1 VQPSEYQQDQVN
13 LKVDAQLT
21 NNNRLTGT
29 FFYSD
34 FPALDSFPDPSSLVS
49 PFTLKRA
56 DRARV
61 FALSDTQVWSAS
73 MIGESKFG
81 VFFLDNNRALD
92 DPFQSITNAQIGVP
106 NPATFFDASPAT
118 LRLGHYIGN
127 PGSILERFSF
137 GGPNDSFNQREQ
149 WIYSVGQT
157 MTWTRGTHT
166 MRFGGEYKYN
176 MFDTTLPE
184 EQATEFEK
192 FENFTM
198 FLRGLGREGDT
209 QFGITSKRF
218 RFQDF
223 NLFMA
228 DDWRLSP
235 KLTVNLGLRYEF
247 FGWPWEKD
255 GRIGNVDFAAISNT
269 ENPVTGFIVP
279 NNVQNTGFNAI
290 DQTLAVTT
298 RADNRHTLNGYDL
311 NNLAPR
317 VGFAWTPTD
326 DGKLVVRGGYGIYYD
341 RPSAAFINTVLSNY
355 PFLREI
361 EVTFPDRA
369 VPFNSAFSQQD
380 VSHPFAGYLPNRIVR
395 TAGAGGTYQIRDATP
410 VTAGAD
416 GTPQP
421 FTGNVAETFEFRAV
435 DRDLKTPFY
444 QQYNIGVQRE
454 FGDQWLVEVR
464 YVGSRGSDLLQT
476 VAFNQGY
483 DLNDPATPDYIFERF
498 NAAYVAAGSPNG
510 ALNAGAT
517 ARERGVGRAFGFAN
531 TAVGL
536 PVDYNLA
543 NANGQVINFEAR
555 APVLGFN
562 IPEAVLLQSK
572 GRSEYNALQTG
583 VTKRLSN
590 NFQFNVAYTLARS
603 KDENSVDP
611 GSTAG
616 GGKPDLPNT
625 GFVIQGDNRNPG
637 SNFALSDFDRTH
649 RFAGS
654 FVWNLPA
661 GFRLSGYGQ
670 IQSGVPYSIVAG
682 EPEATTAAN
691 YTSLRLGSGGLYRLG
706 FGRPSLCGT
715 LDELRQ
721 EGPDPTEQAFNASA
735 LCSPQ
740 TVAGGYPGN
749 LGFGTLGR
757 NVLRAKY
764 QKRLDLMLAKSFTF
778 GERMLELR
786 WDVFNVLNWV
796 NFAAPNNVI
805 GDQLA
810 SGAFANDFGKITDTV
825 GGPRVM
831 QLGARFVF

>member
-1 VQPSEYQQDQVN
+1 
-13 LKVDAQLT
+13 
-21 NNNRLTGT
+21 
-29 FFYSD
+29 
-34 FPALDSFPDPSSLVS
+34 
-49 PFTLKRA
+49 
-56 DRARV
+56 
-61 FALSDTQVWSAS
+61 
-73 MIGESKFG
+73 
-81 VFFLDNNRALD
+81 
-92 DPFQSITNAQIGVP
+92 
-106 NPATFFDASPAT
+106 
-118 LRLGHYIGN
+118 
-127 PGSILERFSF
+127 
-137 GGPNDSFNQREQ
+137 
-149 WIYSVGQT
+149 
-157 MTWTRGTHT
+157 
-166 MRFGGEYKYN
+166 
-176 MFDTTLPE
+176 
-184 EQATEFEK
+184 
-192 FENFTM
+192 
-198 FLRGLGREGDT
+198 
-209 QFGITSKRF
+209 
-218 RFQDF
+218 
-223 NLFMA
+223 
-228 DDWRLSP
+228 
-235 KLTVNLGLRYEF
+235 
-247 FGWPWEKD
+247 
-255 GRIGNVDFAAISNT
+255 
-269 ENPVTGFIVP
+269 
-279 NNVQNTGFNAI
+279 
-290 DQTLAVTT
+290 
-298 RADNRHTLNGYDL
+298 
-311 NNLAPR
+311 
-317 VGFAWTPTD
+317 
-326 DGKLVVRGGYGIYYD
+326 
-341 RPSAAFINTVLSNY
+341 
-355 PFLREI
+355 
-361 EVTFPDRA
+361 
-369 VPFNSAFSQQD
+369 
-380 VSHPFAGYLPNRIVR
+380 
-395 TAGAGGTYQIRDATP
+395 
-410 VTAGAD
+410 
-416 GTPQP
+416 
-421 FTGNVAETFEFRAV
+421 
-435 DRDLKTPFY
+435 
-444 QQYNIGVQRE
+444 
-454 FGDQWLVEVR
+454 VEVR

-498 NAAYVAAGSPNG
+498 NAAYLAAGSPNG